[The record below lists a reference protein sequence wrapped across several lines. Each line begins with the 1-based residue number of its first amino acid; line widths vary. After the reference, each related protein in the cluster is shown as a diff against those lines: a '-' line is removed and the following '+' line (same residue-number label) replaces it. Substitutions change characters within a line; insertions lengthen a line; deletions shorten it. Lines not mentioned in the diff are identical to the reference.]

1 MEKMLVVVFNDET
14 KAYEGSQALNQLDDD
29 GSITVYATQVV
40 QKNADGTISTKKS
53 DDEFPVGT
61 IGGLWLGSLIGL
73 LGGPAGMG
81 IGAIVGTGAGAIR
94 DLHVADVDLDFVDE
108 VSAALTPGKYA
119 VVANVNEEWVTPVD
133 TRMEALGGVVYRT
146 ARQHFEADERARE
159 IASLKSEIA
168 GMKTELAQARAD
180 RKVKLQAKIDKL
192 NAKLQQKVAE
202 ARQRSEQIQNENDAK
217 VKALQDKAAKA
228 QGDAKAAIES
238 RIAKMREGYNQ
249 SRAKLKNLAA

>member
-40 QKNADGTISTKKS
+40 QKKADGTLSTKKS

-73 LGGPAGMG
+73 LGGPAGLG

-108 VSAALTPGKYA
+108 VSASLTPGKFA

-146 ARQHFEADERARE
+146 TRKHFEADERSRE
-159 IASLKSEIA
+159 VASLKSDIA
-168 GMKTELAQARAD
+168 NMKAELAQARAEH
-180 RKVKLQAKIDKL
+180 KAKLQAKIDKL

-202 ARQRSEQIQNENDAK
+202 ARQRSEQIQNETDAK

-228 QGDAKAAIES
+228 QGDAKSAIES

-249 SRAKLKNLAA
+249 SKAKLKNLAA

>member
-61 IGGLWLGSLIGL
+61 IGGLWLGTLIGL

-81 IGAIVGTGAGAIR
+81 IGAIVGTGVGAIR

-108 VSAALTPGKYA
+108 VSAALTPAKFA
-119 VVANVNEEWVTPVD
+119 LVPNLHRELVTPVD
-133 TRMEALGGVVYRT
+133 PRMEALGGAVYRT
-146 ARQHFEADERARE
+146 TRKHFEADERSRE
-159 IASLKSEIA
+159 VASLKSDIA
-168 GMKTELAQARAD
+168 NMKAELAQARAD
-180 RKVKLQAKIDKL
+180 RKAKLQATIDKL
-192 NAKLQQKVAE
+192 NAKLRQKVAE
-202 ARQRSEQIQNENDAK
+202 ARQRSEQIQTETDAK
-217 VKALQDKAAKA
+217 IKALENKAAKA
-228 QGDAKAAIES
+228 KGDAKAALEA

-249 SRAKLKNLAA
+249 SKAKLKSLAA